1 MKDAIASLLCRGQ
14 HCLDIPSQEQHAPE
28 FFCLHTLSVVLIVVV
43 IAGSTRGWCAQF
55 AERIITIGS
64 QHTNINI
71 CAQVEVIAR
80 HTSSGSPRAEKEV
93 IVFGETGI
101 IHCAGIGIIAG
112 CEQNDSDLT
121 QSKYSHSCASIDTK
135 SVTLNIDVTPVN
147 RMTVT

>member
-1 MKDAIASLLCRGQ
+1 MRLHQSMKDAIASLLCRGQ

-71 CAQVEVIAR
+71 CAQVEVIAW
-80 HTSSGSPRAEKEV
+80 HTSSGSPRAEKIV
-93 IVFGETGI
+93 IVFGETDI
-101 IHCAGIGIIAG
+101 IHCAGVGIIAG
-112 CEQNDSDLT
+112 GDPLHPAAVPGPLDIDRQKSL
-121 QSKYSHSCASIDTK
+121 SVHASYHI
-135 SVTLNIDVTPVN
+135 I
-147 RMTVT
+147 

>member
-1 MKDAIASLLCRGQ
+1 VQGPALSRHTITRATFARVLLLAHIIC
-14 HCLDIPSQEQHAPE
+14 P
-28 FFCLHTLSVVLIVVV
+28 VKVVV
-43 IAGSTRGWCAQF
+43 IAGSTRGLCAQF